1 MSERFDGALN
11 SEARKRKQEQQ
22 PDYREPRLITEHHPL
37 YTGDLAK
44 QERRADNVAHFQGRT
59 YKSGKPRQYGEIKPR
74 G

>member
-1 MSERFDGALN
+1 MERFIGAMNSER
-11 SEARKRKQEQQ
+11 RKTIQERD
-22 PDYREPRLITEHHPL
+22 PNFAPPKPLTETHPL